1 MDEYVRRSYR
11 FSHAETLEVGPVASL
26 PEPPEPSDLTIQK
39 KNRQILLH
47 RAIIYKMCWN
57 RRVSFLVGCVVLC
70 SQTRCSGSIVLVL
83 IYFIAINIY

>member
-26 PEPPEPSDLTIQK
+26 PEPPEPSDLTVQK

-47 RAIIYKMCWN
+47 RANK
-57 RRVSFLVGCVVLC
+57 L
-70 SQTRCSGSIVLVL
+70 
-83 IYFIAINIY
+83 

>member
-39 KNRQILLH
+39 KNRQILYTGQ
-47 RAIIYKMCWN
+47 ISYKMCWN
-57 RRVSFLVGCVVLC
+57 RRVYFLVGCVVQ
-70 SQTRCSGSIVLVL
+70 SDKVLWKH
-83 IYFIAINIY
+83 